1 LEARELLTAYPLSFY
16 LDPGASHLS
25 LSGYDSN
32 TERDITPQG
41 NGALVTQYSGR
52 LNSLYDPTA
61 HTLQFLLGGSTLEA
75 ANNGSWNPT
84 LSGDD
89 GSQPAN
95 YGGYAEN
102 DFIVPLEWSH
112 LALRDIGGGLSNATP
127 VSVAGGSI
135 APAETLNITQ
145 GGLAYRY
152 AGVEYIASG
161 SVIVR
166 AMAGNSNAA
175 AGSFQDLGDGSFH
188 ISLPINVSFN
198 VPTTGGNYVDLTLS
212 GTLNATASFCTAQVV
227 GGVLTATNAGPAATL
242 TLSHAGS
249 TTTICGASFADNSYS
264 SVVIN
269 TGHGHDIVNIEYALT
284 GKPVTVND
292 GSGSDDVYISP
303 SAQNLNNIQA
313 PVTVHGNHAGTD
325 NLIIDDQNNGGSQT
339 FTLGID
345 SVARGAASIF
355 YDNLADHV
363 TVNGG
368 NGGNTFNV
376 QALSGSYLSVSLNT
390 GPFNNV
396 INVGSPAGSL
406 DTIQAPL
413 TVNGQGG
420 LNTLNIND
428 QGNPFD
434 RTYTVTSNTVGRQGA
449 STITYSSIQTLTVN
463 SGSSSNDVV
472 NVQSTSA
479 STRVVCHAS
488 YTVNVGLAGQTHW
501 INGDLRIS
509 DPPVG
514 AFATVNVDD
523 SADSSYR
530 TVTHDTVA
538 ITGLNYGR
546 IRGLSQGDIL
556 YRYIDANSATVKTG
570 PGGAHVQIQ
579 YTEKPVNLIGNP
591 AAPVSLF
598 GSDGANNAWTITSQN
613 AGALSSPRIAGP
625 VTFSGVSNLHGGD
638 GGNSFVFADQAG
650 LTGAIDG
657 GGGTNTLDYTA
668 YSTSVLVDLQTGSAT
683 GVFGGVSNIQN
694 VTGGSTGGGPGIYN
708 ILVGNGGNV
717 LTGGT
722 GRRNLL
728 IAGGTAST
736 LSGGNDDD
744 ILIGGTTAYDTEPGL
759 VSLQAIMDYWSNTAD
774 DYGTRVANLL
784 SASGV
789 PLLDSTMVF
798 NNGGGNTLT
807 GNQGGPSELNLFY
820 GLDPALETTDSN
832 PAIGE
837 QFINC

>member
-1 LEARELLTAYPLSFY
+1 LEARELLTAYPLAFY
-16 LDPGASHLS
+16 LDPGTSLLS

-32 TERDITPQG
+32 TERDISPQG

-52 LNSLYDPTA
+52 LNSLYDPAA
-61 HTLQFLLGGSTLEA
+61 HTLQFLLSGSTLEA
-75 ANNGSWNPT
+75 SNNGSWNPT

-95 YGGYAEN
+95 YGAYAEK

-112 LALRDIGGGLSNATP
+112 LALRDIAGGLSNATP

-161 SVIVR
+161 SVSVR
-166 AMAGNSNAA
+166 AMASNSNAA

-188 ISLPINVSFN
+188 IALPINVSFR
-198 VPTTGGNYVDLTLS
+198 VSTGGNYEDLTLS

-249 TTTICGASFADNSYS
+249 TTTICGVSFADNSYS

-269 TGHGHDIVNIEYALT
+269 TGNGHDIVKIEYTLA

-303 SAQNLNNIQA
+303 LAQNLNNIQG

-355 YDNLADHV
+355 YDNLANHV

-376 QALSGSYLSVSLNT
+376 QALSGTYLSVSLNT

-396 INVGSPAGSL
+396 INVGSPAGSV

-413 TVNGQGG
+413 AVNGQGG
-420 LNTLNIND
+420 LNTLNVND

-434 RTYTVTSNTVGRQGA
+434 RTYTLTSNTVGRQGA
-449 STITYSSIQTLTVN
+449 STITYSSIQTLRLN
-463 SGSSSNDVV
+463 SGGSSNDVV

-479 STRVVCHAS
+479 STQLVCHAS
-488 YTVNVGLAGQTHW
+488 YTVNVGFAGQTHW
-501 INGDLRIS
+501 INGDLRIT
-509 DPPVG
+509 DPPIG
-514 AFATVNVDD
+514 AFATVIVDD

-538 ITGLNYGR
+538 ITGINYGR

-556 YRYIDANSATVKTG
+556 YRYIDTNSSTVKTG
-570 PGGAHVQIQ
+570 PGGADVHIQ
-579 YTEKPVNLIGNP
+579 HTEKPVNLIGNP

-613 AGALSSPRIAGP
+613 AGTLGSPFIAGP
-625 VTFSGVSNLHGGD
+625 VTFGGVSNLHGGD
-638 GGNSFVFADQAG
+638 GDNTFTFADNAG
-650 LTGAIDG
+650 LTGAIFG

-668 YSTSVLVDLQTGSAT
+668 YSTSVLVDLQTGYAT
-683 GVFGGVSNIQN
+683 GAFAGVSNIQN
-694 VTGGSTGGGPGIYN
+694 VVGGSTGGGPGIYN
-708 ILVGNGGNV
+708 ILVGNGNNV
-717 LTGGT
+717 LTGGN

-736 LSGGNDDD
+736 LIGGNDDD
-744 ILIGGTTAYDTEPGL
+744 ILIGGTTAYDTEAGL
-759 VSLQAIMDYWSNTAD
+759 VSLQAIMDYWSSTAD
-774 DYGTRVANLL
+774 DYATRVANLL

-789 PLLDSTMVF
+789 PLFDATMVH
-798 NNGGGNTLT
+798 NNGGGNTMT
-807 GNQGGPSELNLFY
+807 GNQGGAGELNLFY
-820 GLDPALETTDSN
+820 GLDPALETTDYN
-832 PAIGE
+832 QAIGE